1 MKKALR
7 FRQLLMVLVILAAA
21 VLIGFKGGAASYLFF
36 WISLILPLSALI
48 FRRLV
53 RSSLVIRLEVEKTSV
68 VRGEL
73 LACKLMLRNDS
84 YITIPEIRIRMSEG
98 KIHFSEKEQSL
109 YCSLAPGEEKV
120 YAFHPVCRHYGYCR
134 IGASSIVIPDYFS
147 LTELTYEKIEH
158 VNVLPRQQRID
169 QLPIAPPEEKDQQK
183 VDRSYFGEMIP
194 DGQWKLYSRGD
205 DIRRVNWKASARSQ
219 KLILKNL
226 SPEPK
231 TELVLIPDGR
241 KDVSG
246 GEAGWQAQDDI
257 VEGTLAITDYFLRRG
272 IALKILPDAPRK
284 QVLTSISAFPRLYK
298 IMARNFFSG
307 ETGVEDALDFHVR
320 SEGIGRYILLTW
332 EVNEALIRKISLLIS
347 RGAKVTLIYIGDSS
361 EVASLAA
368 SEKKLSFVQAPSDRD
383 FFSVLSGGN
392 DAVSSSGKGGSQ

>member
-7 FRQLLMVLVILAAA
+7 FRQLLMALVILAAA
-21 VLIGFKGGAASYLFF
+21 VLIGFKGGAASYLLF
-36 WISLILPLSALI
+36 WGALILPISALI

-53 RSSLVIRLEVEKTSV
+53 RSSLVIRLEVDKSSV

-98 KIHFSEKEQSL
+98 KIHFAEDEQTL
-109 YCSLAPGEEKV
+109 YCSLAPGEEKT
-120 YAFHPVCRHYGYCR
+120 YEFHPVCRHYGYCR
-134 IGASSIVIPDYFS
+134 VGASSIHIPDYFS
-147 LTELTYEKIEH
+147 LTELKYEKIEH

-183 VDRSYFGEMIP
+183 VDKSYFGEMIP

-231 TELVLIPDGR
+231 SELILIPDGR
-241 KDVSG
+241 KDG
-246 GEAGWQAQDDI
+246 PEGEAGWQAQDDI
-257 VEGTLAITDYFLRRG
+257 VEGTLAIADYFLRRG
-272 IALKILPDAPRK
+272 IALKVLPDANRR
-284 QVLTSISAFPRLYK
+284 QLVGSIAAYPRLYK
-298 IMARNFFSG
+298 MMARNFFSG
-307 ETGVEDALDFHVR
+307 ESSPEDALNYHVT
-320 SEGIGRYILLTW
+320 SEAVGRYILLTW
-332 EVNEALIRKISLLIS
+332 EVTESLIRKLSLLIS
-347 RGAKVTLIYIGDSS
+347 RGARITLIYIGDST
-361 EVASLAA
+361 EASALAA
-368 SEKKLSFVQAPSDRD
+368 SENKLTFLQAPSDRD
-383 FFSVLSGGN
+383 FFSVLSGGSEVPS
-392 DAVSSSGKGGSQ
+392 ASGKGGGA